1 MSEARYQNK
10 QNYKVVSVIGDG
22 AMTGGLAFEAINN
35 AGHLGRQITVIL
47 NDNEMSISPNVGAIS
62 KYFTRL
68 ISNPT
73 YNKLKTEAWDMTKKL
88 PLARGTIQ
96 AFLSRLDKSIKNIV
110 VPGMLFEEMGF
121 RYFGP
126 IDGHD
131 LDEVIKTLKMI
142 KDLDRPVLLHVLTK
156 KGKGMSVA
164 ENDPVKYHGVKPN
177 GSANGS
183 ALKKLYLIHI

>member
-1 MSEARYQNK
+1 
-10 QNYKVVSVIGDG
+10 
-22 AMTGGLAFEAINN
+22 
-35 AGHLGRQITVIL
+35 
-47 NDNEMSISPNVGAIS
+47 
-62 KYFTRL
+62 
-68 ISNPT
+68 
-73 YNKLKTEAWDMTKKL
+73 MTKKL

-131 LDEVIKTLKMI
+131 LDEVIKTLEMI

-183 ALKKLYLIHI
+183 SIKKVREKLSSPSFQDVFGHLACEIADNRKDTISVSYTHLRAHET